1 MFASFSEAKSVLYR
15 LYDSTYSTKRVHNY
29 KKGIYFL
36 CWSFACLLSDS
47 FPFFLSSALSQD
59 LHFPESLHKW
69 FLSRFGKWEA
79 LLDYL
84 GVGERSSQGILPSPS
99 LLLWHLWHWLCSLHN
114 TSSHGIII
122 PIYFRSHK
130 IATERFRLSV
140 DGSASEPW

>member
-1 MFASFSEAKSVLYR
+1 MQAFLKQSLYSIVSMTPPTAPSVYII
-15 LYDSTYSTKRVHNY
+15 T
-29 KKGIYFL
+29 KKGYTSCAGHL
-36 CWSFACLLSDS
+36 PACSQIHS
-47 FPFFLSSALSQD
+47 HSSLVLPVSQD
-59 LHFPESLHKW
+59 QHFPESLHKW

-99 LLLWHLWHWLCSLHN
+99 LLWWHLWHWLCSLHN

-130 IATERFRLSV
+130 IATERFRLPV